1 MVQGFGRFNV
11 LRGGEVIGMQI
22 HGIRFM
28 NLSRADQRP
37 VFDLND
43 WKTHP

>member
-1 MVQGFGRFNV
+1 
-11 LRGGEVIGMQI
+11 MQI

-28 NLSRADQRP
+28 NLSRADQRS